1 MRSAAS
7 TQPPRTKVQN
17 RGCKGLLLW
26 LVAVG
31 GLVITIACSPTE
43 TLQLNT
49 IQLGRSLNP
58 DSSIGEHT
66 TAFRRNDTVY
76 VAVLT
81 TAPGRG
87 TIRVRWTYG
96 GQLIDEPQR
105 EVVYRDAAATSFHL
119 VNSGGFPPGNYSVEV
134 FLDGESVGTRN
145 FRVE

>member
-1 MRSAAS
+1 M
-7 TQPPRTKVQN
+7 T
-17 RGCKGLLLW
+17 GCG
-26 LVAVG
+26 
-31 GLVITIACSPTE
+31 PTDP
-43 TLQLNT
+43 LRLNT

-58 DSSIGEHT
+58 DSSVAEHT
-66 TAFRRNDTVY
+66 TAFGKSDTVY

-87 TIRVRWTYG
+87 TISVRWTYG

-105 EVVYRDAAATSFHL
+105 EVSYREAAATAFHL

-134 FLDGESVGTRN
+134 FIDGESVGSRN